1 MNPRLNCLK
10 LFLVCLIF
18 SFAAVFPES
27 VKAKFKISGNVHRIV
42 FLGNSITYLGQ
53 YVTDVEA
60 FLVAKYPKRHF
71 EIINTGL
78 PSETVSGLSEDGHA
92 KGQFPR
98 PDLHERLARVLK
110 MTRPDLVFASYGMND
125 AIYLPLDSVRFQKYK
140 DGINWLHTEVI
151 KSGARIVHLTP
162 PVFDEKQWPVKGYS
176 GVLDVYAK
184 WLLDQR
190 KAQKWDVADVHFPMQ
205 KALETY
211 RAADP
216 NFYFAKDGVHP
227 GDLGHWVMAKQIL
240 LFLGEDEVA
249 GAQSINEALARFAN
263 GEEILKLVAQR
274 QTVTKDAWL
283 TAIGHKRPGMKQG
296 ISLDSAKTSSIA
308 IGQKIHSLRKHS
320 GEIR

>member
-1 MNPRLNCLK
+1 MYLK
-10 LFLVCLIF
+10 STIREIVFSYLFVAFWAFVPLFVE
-18 SFAAVFPES
+18 AQYT
-27 VKAKFKISGNVHRIV
+27 ISENVHRIV
-42 FLGNSITYLGQ
+42 FLGNSITYAGQ

-60 FLVAKYPKRHF
+60 YLVAKYPKRHF
-71 EIINTGL
+71 QIINIGL

-92 KGQFPR
+92 NGQFPR
-98 PDLHERLARVLK
+98 PDLHERLARILT
-110 MTRPDLVFASYGMND
+110 MTKPDLIFASYGMND
-125 AIYLPLDSVRFQKYK
+125 AIYMPLDSIRFQKYK

-176 GVLDVYAK
+176 EVLDVYAK

-240 LFLGEDEVA
+240 LFLGENEVA
-249 GAQSINEALARFAN
+249 EAKTIHEALTRFPQ

-274 QTVTKDAWL
+274 QAVTKDAWL
-283 TAIGHKRPGMKQG
+283 SAIGHKRPGMNKG
-296 ISLDSAKTSSIA
+296 ITLDSAKIRSN
-308 IGQKIHSLRKHS
+308 
-320 GEIR
+320 EIEQRIQALWR